1 VLTPEPIKFLL
12 VDDTAENLVAL
23 EALIRRKG
31 LELLLARSG
40 PEALELLLVHDVAL
54 ALLDVQMPGM
64 DGFELAEL
72 MRGTARTKHVPII
85 FVTAGARDP
94 QRVFKGYDAGAVD
107 FLFKPIDPHILKS
120 KTDVFFE
127 LARERQEVSQA
138 LHLNEMFV
146 GILGHD
152 LRNPLGALMMGAD
165 LLARQLVDEAQLGTL
180 RRMTAAGQRMTAMIE
195 QLLDLTRA
203 RLAGGIGLWCA
214 RKHLDVGKLVR
225 RAVDE
230 LRATNPDREIVF
242 EADGDCTTWG
252 DPDRL
257 LQLFSNVV
265 GNAVHHGTRGTPISL
280 SVAGGEREI
289 VIRIRNGGVIPSE
302 LLPAIFEP
310 FRGRTTSSSRPGGL
324 GLGLFISQQIARA
337 HDGDIGVDS
346 SSTSG
351 TVFTVRMPRQREHV
365 AQTNADELLKDKRA
379 STKIVL
385 IVEDEE
391 HIRESLREAFED
403 EGYRA
408 VTASS
413 GLEALDLLVHGPSR
427 PDVVILDLV
436 LPVIGG
442 DRVYQAIRENA
453 NLAGI
458 PVIVSTS
465 NPASAHPSV
474 LVVSKPLNLERV
486 LDVVAGLWPKR
497 NLP

>member
-1 VLTPEPIKFLL
+1 MLTSEPIKFLL

-31 LELLLARSG
+31 LEVLLARSG
-40 PEALELLLVHDVAL
+40 PEALELLLVNDVSL

-72 MRGTARTKHVPII
+72 MRGTERTKHVPII

-94 QRVFKGYDAGAVD
+94 QRVFKGYEAGAVD
-107 FLFKPIDPHILKS
+107 FLFKPLDPHILKS
-120 KTDVFFE
+120 KADVFFE
-127 LARERQEVSQA
+127 LARERREVSQA
-138 LHLNEMFV
+138 LRLNEMFV

-152 LRNPLGALMMGAD
+152 LRNPLGALMVGAA
-165 LLARQLVDEAQLGTL
+165 LLGGQIVDEAQLRTL
-180 RRMTAAGQRMTAMIE
+180 RRMTAAGHRMTEMIE

-203 RLAGGIGLWCA
+203 RLAGGLGLWCA
-214 RKHLDVGKLVR
+214 RKHLDVAELVR

-230 LRATNPDREIVF
+230 LRETNGDREIVI

-257 LQLFSNVV
+257 LQLFSNLV
-265 GNAVHHGTRGTPISL
+265 GNAVHHGTRGARISL
-280 SVAGGEREI
+280 GIAGGEREI

-310 FRGRTTSSSRPGGL
+310 FRGRTTGSSRSDGL

-351 TVFTVRMPRQREHV
+351 TVFAVRLPRRREHV
-365 AQTNADELLKDKRA
+365 SQTNAAEPLEDNRA
-379 STKIVL
+379 SGKIVL

-391 HIRESLREAFED
+391 RIRESLREAFEG

-408 VTASS
+408 VTAST
-413 GLEALDLLVHGPSR
+413 GLEALDLIMNGRPSR

-442 DRVYQAIRENA
+442 DRLYQAIRENA
-453 NLAGI
+453 HLAGI

-465 NPASAHPSV
+465 NPASAHPGV

-497 NLP
+497 SR

>member
-1 VLTPEPIKFLL
+1 MLTSEPVKFLL

-40 PEALELLLVHDVAL
+40 PEALELLLVNDVSL
-54 ALLDVQMPGM
+54 ALLDVQMPVM

-72 MRGTARTKHVPII
+72 MRGVERTKRVPII
-85 FVTAGARDP
+85 FVTAGTRDP
-94 QRVFKGYDAGAVD
+94 QRVFKGYESGAVD

-120 KTDVFFE
+120 KADVFFE
-127 LARERQEVSQA
+127 LARQRREVSQT
-138 LHLNEMFV
+138 LRLNEMFV

-152 LRNPLGALMMGAD
+152 LRNPLAAMIMGTAW
-165 LLARQLVDEAQLGTL
+165 LQRQIADEAQMHTL
-180 RRMTAAGQRMTAMIE
+180 RQMMAAGHRMTEMIE

-203 RLAGGIGLWCA
+203 RLAGGLGLWCA
-214 RKHLDVGKLVR
+214 RKHLDLGELVQ

-230 LRATNPDREIVF
+230 LRLTNPDREIVI

-257 LQLFSNVV
+257 LQLFSNLV
-265 GNAVHHGTRGTPISL
+265 GNAVHHGTQGGRVSL
-280 SVAGGEREI
+280 SLAGREREI
-289 VIRIRNGGVIPSE
+289 VIQIRNGGVIPPE
-302 LLPAIFEP
+302 VLPAIFEP

-324 GLGLFISQQIARA
+324 GLGLFISQEIARA

-346 SSTSG
+346 NSTSG
-351 TVFTVRMPRQREHV
+351 TVFTVRLPRRREHV
-365 AQTNADELLKDKRA
+365 AQTNAAKPLKDSR
-379 STKIVL
+379 SGTKIVL

-391 HIRESLREAFED
+391 HIRESLREAFEN
-403 EGYRA
+403 EGYHA

-413 GLEALDLLVHGPSR
+413 GLEALDLLVNGPKR
-427 PDVVILDLV
+427 PDVLILDLV

-442 DRVYQAIRENA
+442 DRLYQAIRENA

-465 NPASAHPSV
+465 NPATAHPGV

-497 NLP
+497 SSP